1 MIWRR
6 DSLLRGETPSHW
18 PWATIGG
25 REQWVRDISHR
36 QAGLGVCRCCAV
48 LSKSSHESVLLSRFD
63 PAQKSARGLLH
74 PCTRARASAG
84 TCRRPPSI
92 SISRRAWR
100 SGSSKRFGIRSGTR
114 RSSATCGYSST
125 RRKRG
130 RRAGWPTGQGCTP
143 TSQHA
148 ALHRPQ
154 YDWSPVGTG
163 RHGEHLHAARRF
175 IVHNMIG
182 HLLAGHQRRHQSRI
196 RDAITPSRR
205 HSDSGT
211 LAILIWKLLL
221 IWRRNSYNPSLTCLK
236 RKPISCR

>member
-6 DSLLRGETPSHW
+6 HALLRGETPSHW

-36 QAGLGVCRCCAV
+36 QAKLGVCRCCAV

-63 PAQKSARGLLH
+63 PARKLAREQLH

-100 SGSSKRFGIRSGTR
+100 SGSLKRSGSHSGTR

-154 YDWSPVGTG
+154 YDWSP
-163 RHGEHLHAARRF
+163 ARRPSATPSEQ
-175 IVHNMIG
+175 NP
-182 HLLAGHQRRHQSRI
+182 RRHH
-196 RDAITPSRR
+196 AIEEA
-205 HSDSGT
+205 
-211 LAILIWKLLL
+211 L
-221 IWRRNSYNPSLTCLK
+221 
-236 RKPISCR
+236 

>member
-6 DSLLRGETPSHW
+6 HALLRGETPSHW

-48 LSKSSHESVLLSRFD
+48 LSKSKPRKRPSQPVRPSTEVGKGEEEGKEGRVAHGPGLYAHE
-63 PAQKSARGLLH
+63 PTRG
-74 PCTRARASAG
+74 AS
-84 TCRRPPSI
+84 
-92 SISRRAWR
+92 
-100 SGSSKRFGIRSGTR
+100 
-114 RSSATCGYSST
+114 SST
-125 RRKRG
+125 IRLV
-130 RRAGWPTGQGCTP
+130 TC
-143 TSQHA
+143 
-148 ALHRPQ
+148 
-154 YDWSPVGTG
+154 GTG

-175 IVHNMIG
+175 IVHNTIG